1 MEDTKVMN
9 GPNHDGS
16 GVPHF
21 EEAQHV
27 SEEHVQDDAADAA
40 DAEISKE
47 EAKILAT
54 VATVGIVGVGVAV
67 FEAALLPGV
76 VLGVAAM
83 AAPKLLPRVGSALNP
98 VFRST
103 VRGIYKIGQKTKEMV
118 HETHEQVQDIVA
130 EVDAGAKRDAA
141 NDLAEPAPKA

>member
-1 MEDTKVMN
+1 MN
-9 GPNHDGS
+9 GPNHEGS
-16 GVPHF
+16 SVPHI

-27 SEEHVQDDAADAA
+27 TEEHVQDDAA

-54 VATVGIVGVGVAV
+54 VATVGVVGVGVAV

-103 VRGIYKIGQKTKEMV
+103 VRGIYKIGQKTKEMI

-130 EVDAGAKRDAA
+130 EVDAEAKHDPGQGV
-141 NDLAEPAPKA
+141 AEPAPKA

>member
-1 MEDTKVMN
+1 MTN

-16 GVPHF
+16 GAPHI
-21 EEAQHV
+21 EGAQHV
-27 SEEHVQDDAADAA
+27 TEEHVQD

-54 VATVGIVGVGVAV
+54 VATVGVVGVGVAV

-130 EVDAGAKRDAA
+130 EVDAEAKRDATTG
-141 NDLAEPAPKA
+141 LAEPAPKA

>member
-1 MEDTKVMN
+1 MNGLDHDGRGTAPHAEDT
-9 GPNHDGS
+9 NHIA
-16 GVPHF
+16 
-21 EEAQHV
+21 EA
-27 SEEHVQDDAADAA
+27 EAPDEHA
-40 DAEISKE
+40 DAEISDE

-54 VATVGIVGVGVAV
+54 VAAVGVVGVGVAV

-98 VFRST
+98 LFKST
-103 VRGIYKIGQKTKEMV
+103 VRGVYKIGQKTKEMV

-130 EVDAGAKRDAA
+130 EVDAEAKRGAA
-141 NDLAEPAPKA
+141 ASGAEPAPKA

>member
-1 MEDTKVMN
+1 VT
-9 GPNHDGS
+9 
-16 GVPHF
+16 
-21 EEAQHV
+21 
-27 SEEHVQDDAADAA
+27 EEHVQDDAA

-54 VATVGIVGVGVAV
+54 VATVGVVGVGVAV

-130 EVDAGAKRDAA
+130 EVDAEAKRDGAA
-141 NDLAEPAPKA
+141 ALTEPAPKA

>member
-1 MEDTKVMN
+1 MN

-16 GVPHF
+16 GVPHI

-27 SEEHVQDDAADAA
+27 TEEHVQDAAV

-54 VATVGIVGVGVAV
+54 VATVGVVGVGVAV

-98 VFRST
+98 VFKST
-103 VRGIYKIGQKTKEMV
+103 VRGIYKIGQKTKEML
-118 HETHEQVQDIVA
+118 HETQEQVQDIVA
-130 EVDAGAKRDAA
+130 EADAEAKRDAA
-141 NDLAEPAPKA
+141 AGLAEPAPKA

>member
-1 MEDTKVMN
+1 MTN

-16 GVPHF
+16 GVP
-21 EEAQHV
+21 QHV
-27 SEEHVQDDAADAA
+27 TEEHVQD

-54 VATVGIVGVGVAV
+54 VATVGVVGVGVAV

-130 EVDAGAKRDAA
+130 EVDAEAKRDGTAS
-141 NDLAEPAPKA
+141 LTEPAPKA

>member
-1 MEDTKVMN
+1 MMN

-16 GVPHF
+16 GMPHS
-21 EEAQHV
+21 EGAQHET
-27 SEEHVQDDAADAA
+27 EEHVQDDAA

-54 VATVGIVGVGVAV
+54 VATVGVVGVGVV
-67 FEAALLPGV
+67 LFEAALLPGV
-76 VLGVAAM
+76 VLGVVAM

-130 EVDAGAKRDAA
+130 EVNAEAKRDGAA
-141 NDLAEPAPKA
+141 GLAEPAPKA